1 MLFHSFLQPKSY
13 QYNST
18 TPVMILSS
26 EARLI
31 KGKYVKQMRA
41 FQLHVHIRQKY
52 ILLFWKLWAK
62 VESGAILVCI
72 PDLEFMT
79 CHKIYQNEISTK

>member
-31 KGKYVKQMRA
+31 KGKYVK
-41 FQLHVHIRQKY
+41 FQNESISTTCPHKTKVHIITLKTLGQS
-52 ILLFWKLWAK
+52 WKWSNSSLHTWLR
-62 VESGAILVCI
+62 VY
-72 PDLEFMT
+72 DL
-79 CHKIYQNEISTK
+79 S